1 MTARILDGNEIA
13 AGMREEMRREVAD
26 LQARHRLVPGLAVV
40 LAGDDPASLSYVKGK
55 RRACGKIAVHS
66 REHRLPGDVPQEELL
81 ELVSALNADETVHG
95 ILVQLPLPNGLDESL
110 VLNAVAPGKDVDGL
124 HPVNLGRMV
133 RQEEG
138 FLPCTPHGVVQMLS
152 RSGIEVAGKHVVVVG
167 RSTLVGRP
175 LANMLAQKGPGANA
189 TVTVCHTGTRDI
201 GAHTR
206 AADILIAAADRP
218 HIIGE
223 EMVAEGAAVIDV
235 GVVRVEDPTRR
246 SGHRLV
252 GNVDFDRVR
261 EKAGAITPV
270 PGGVGPMTIAMLL
283 FNTILAARRAAGLP

>member
-1 MTARILDGNEIA
+1 MPARILDGNEIA

-26 LQARHRLVPGLAVV
+26 LEAGHRLVPGLAVV

-55 RRACGKIAVHS
+55 RRACEKIAVHS
-66 REHRLPGDVPQEELL
+66 REHRLPADVPQEELL
-81 ELVSALNADETVHG
+81 ELIAALNADAAVHG
-95 ILVQLPLPNGLDESL
+95 ILVQLPLPQGLDESL
-110 VLNAVAPGKDVDGL
+110 VLNAVDPGKDVDGL

-175 LANMLAQKGPGANA
+175 LANMLAQKGKGANA

-218 HIIGE
+218 HIISAD
-223 EMVAEGAAVIDV
+223 MVAEGAAVVDV
-235 GVVRVEDPTRR
+235 GVVRIADSTRR
-246 SGHRLV
+246 SGYRLV

-261 EKAGAITPV
+261 DKASAITPV

-283 FNTILAARRAAGLP
+283 FNTILAARRAAGLA